1 MQKLDSRRRTDNAT
15 PPRGYPKS
23 PFSSSLNDSSP
34 ASRRA
39 HEQQLPG
46 HKPLSM
52 PVLSTRMGSVE
63 SPFSRWADSGVSAIS
78 PLNVNGYFGYRSPS
92 ERDEAEKS
100 PRPYIRR
107 STSGSLSNSDDATNF
122 VARSTGGGYDIVDDT
137 EFPMEETSGLR
148 LLHLDDGTI
157 RAEGH
162 SPPST
167 AGQKRRASSPPRE
180 DGPPSLHTVS
190 SASDLFRRRESASR
204 SSPTPRFHSSQSSV
218 SSTAPGPRNSSYASN
233 VPLAG
238 SSVTTASSHGRLS
251 PSGLSP
257 GGVSPRSNDGSTD
270 TPYITT
276 ASLTTSPRGSAAS
289 PIHRVLPER
298 PLTTARKSSDTMS
311 QTKRSSPQRH
321 QGMLMC
327 ECCPKKPK
335 KFETEEELK

>member
-23 PFSSSLNDSSP
+23 PFSSSLNDASP
-34 ASRRA
+34 TSRRA
-39 HEQQLPG
+39 QELQLPG
-46 HKPLSM
+46 QKPLSM
-52 PVLSTRMGSVE
+52 PMLSTKMGSVE

-78 PLNVNGYFGYRSPS
+78 PLNVNGYFGYRSPG

-107 STSGSLSNSDDATNF
+107 SSGSLSNSDDTTNF
-122 VARSTGGGYDIVDDT
+122 VTRSTGGGYDIVDDT
-137 EFPMEETSGLR
+137 EFPMEETSGLK
-148 LLHLDDGTI
+148 LLRLDDGTI
-157 RAEGH
+157 RVEGH

-180 DGPPSLHTVS
+180 DGPPALHTVS

-218 SSTAPGPRNSSYASN
+218 SSTAPGLRGNSYAPN
-233 VPLAG
+233 VSLAG
-238 SSVTTASSHGRLS
+238 SSVTTASSYGRLS
-251 PSGLSP
+251 PGGLSP
-257 GGVSPRSNDGSTD
+257 GGVSSRSNDSNTD

-289 PIHRVLPER
+289 PIHRALPER
-298 PLTTARKSSDTMS
+298 PLVTARKSSDTIS